1 MCGWESDC
9 PPPKKHCSVARGW
22 LAAGCWLAGWLLAG
36 CWLLAGWL
44 AGRGPPDSSWNSFGP
59 GLLASYCRRWPWEAS
74 GAVDV
79 VFISSR
85 SFLGSILSSQADPRT
100 LKNDDFPLI
109 IISVMRNQR
118 FRSKNGF
125 AIVWGLSRA
134 PLGSS
139 WGGLGSSEGP
149 LDPPKKASRYLL
161 EFSWAWCDRLLLPK
175 MALGGFWGRR
185 CRFLSPL
192 GTSWGRI

>member
-1 MCGWESDC
+1 MGLV
-9 PPPKKHCSVARGW
+9 CSPLVAEDG
-22 LAAGCWLAGWLLAG
+22 L
-36 CWLLAGWL
+36 
-44 AGRGPPDSSWNSFGP
+44 GRVLGPSMSF
-59 GLLASYCRRWPWEAS
+59 
-74 GAVDV
+74 
-79 VFISSR
+79 FISSR
-85 SFLGSILSSQADPRT
+85 NFLGSILSSQAAPRT
-100 LKNDDFPLI
+100 LKNSDFPLI

-139 WGGLGSSEGP
+139 WEGLGSSEGP

-161 EFSWAWCDRLLLPK
+161 ELSWAWCDRLLLPK